1 MRLDLYLVLI
11 VKVDAMSD
19 YNGGW
24 GSAYARINEINRKK
38 IEESEEYQLRQEI
51 TRLTR
56 ENVELS
62 IENNILVCENGR
74 LKRRLVKMELN
85 K

>member
-1 MRLDLYLVLI
+1 MTKEY
-11 VKVDAMSD
+11 S
-19 YNGGW
+19 GGW
-24 GSAYARINEINRKK
+24 GSAYDKINEINRKK
-38 IEESEEYQLRQEI
+38 VKEYEQYQLRQEI

-56 ENVELS
+56 ENVKLS
-62 IENNILVCENGR
+62 IENTNLVCENGR

>member
-1 MRLDLYLVLI
+1 
-11 VKVDAMSD
+11 MSD

-38 IEESEEYQLRQEI
+38 LEESEEYKLRQEI

-62 IENNILVCENGR
+62 IENTNLVCENGR
-74 LKRRLVKMELN
+74 LKRRIVKMELN

>member
-1 MRLDLYLVLI
+1 
-11 VKVDAMSD
+11 MSD

-38 IEESEEYQLRQEI
+38 IEESEEYKLRQEI

-62 IENNILVCENGR
+62 IENTNLVCENGR
-74 LKRRLVKMELN
+74 LRRRLVKMELN

>member
-1 MRLDLYLVLI
+1 
-11 VKVDAMSD
+11 MSD

-38 IEESEEYQLRQEI
+38 NEESEEYKLRQEI

-62 IENNILVCENGR
+62 IVNTNLVCENGR

>member
-1 MRLDLYLVLI
+1 
-11 VKVDAMSD
+11 MSD

-62 IENNILVCENGR
+62 IVNTNLVCENGR
-74 LKRRLVKMELN
+74 LRRRLVKMELN

>member
-1 MRLDLYLVLI
+1 
-11 VKVDAMSD
+11 MSD

-24 GSAYARINEINRKK
+24 GSAYARINEINRKR

-62 IENNILVCENGR
+62 IVNTNLVCENGR

>member
-1 MRLDLYLVLI
+1 
-11 VKVDAMSD
+11 MSD

-38 IEESEEYQLRQEI
+38 VEESEEYQLRQEI

-62 IENNILVCENGR
+62 IVNTNLVCENGR